1 MPALLLK
8 VLAPVGTLLLT
19 MGTQLLTE
27 AFLKKAIV
35 IGLRKVVAKTENDTD
50 NQLLAACEDAWGTKE
65 VSDEDLPL
73 SK

>member
-8 VLAPVGTLLLT
+8 LLAPVGTLLLT

-27 AFLKKAIV
+27 AFLKRAIV
-35 IGLRKVVAKTENDTD
+35 IGLRKLVAKTENDTD
-50 NQLLAACEDAWGTKE
+50 NQLLDSAIKVWYPEEDF
-65 VSDEDLPL
+65 SDELPL